1 MSSSEL
7 KKLVGA
13 SRNGDRNAFGK
24 IVLQLASVVTGVA
37 YSVCGDFARS
47 EDIGQEVFFEAWKK
61 LASLED
67 DSKFTAWICKIARRR
82 AIDEVRRSA
91 RRPAVA
97 LNNEPLES
105 VELNPE
111 TVMQSNQKRELVWSM
126 LEQLPET
133 YRETMVLYYRSEQ
146 SVTEVA
152 GALGES
158 EPTIRQ
164 RLKRGREMLRVEL
177 ADLVGDTI
185 RSTIPKAAFATAV
198 MASLPATTYAA
209 GAAGTTAVASK
220 TGAGGAGGALW
231 AGLGAAFSGA
241 LIGLGGALL
250 GVWCSWTSAEYKS
263 LQTYMV
269 RQMLYYFAGVIV
281 FVVAMFALIAAR
293 KNGMLDSTTFGICNL
308 FFVLTAVSLSM
319 IWLIY
324 FLAGWKKIQQ
334 HEIESGTPRRK
345 KIAANLKRACDETR
359 VVREDGTVG
368 YEIHQWKFSSWFG
381 SMLGGSA
388 WMIPCAAVLAY
399 HGNNV
404 AAAVTTVCFAIAIFA
419 TLLCWWRRE
428 HLKALN
434 SLLWMIF
441 LLAVLT
447 MTVLAS
453 FQFLTNEQG
462 QAALSWHP
470 LCWFVLLLFPGM
482 AYLFCQNQ
490 RTAEKWLKERDMQTK

>member
-7 KKLVGA
+7 KKLVRA
-13 SRNGDRNAFGK
+13 SRNGDKNAFGK
-24 IVLQLASVVTGVA
+24 IVLRLASLVTGVA

-47 EDIGQEVFFEAWKK
+47 EDIGQEVFFEAWRK
-61 LASLED
+61 LASLDD

-105 VELNPE
+105 AELNPE
-111 TVMQSNQKRELVWSM
+111 TVMQNNQKRELVWSM

-152 GALGES
+152 SALDES

-185 RSTIPKAAFATAV
+185 RSTVPKAAFAAAV

-209 GAAGTTAVASK
+209 GAAGTSAVASK
-220 TGAGGAGGALW
+220 VGASGAGASG
-231 AGLGAAFSGA
+231 AGLGAGIGAAISGV
-241 LIGLGGALL
+241 LVGLGGALL
-250 GVWCSWTSAEYKS
+250 GVWCSWTNAEYKS

-293 KNGMLDSTTFGICNL
+293 KNGMLDDTTFGICNL
-308 FFVLTAVSLSM
+308 LLVLTAVAVST

-324 FLAGWKKIQQ
+324 FLAGWKKTQQ
-334 HEIESGTPRRK
+334 HAIESGEPRRE

-368 YEIHQWKFSSWFG
+368 YDIYQWKFSNWFG
-381 SMLGGSA
+381 SMLGGSV

-399 HGNNV
+399 HGNNL
-404 AAAVTTVCFAIAIFA
+404 AAAVTTVCFAIAITV
-419 TLLCWWRRE
+419 TLFCWWRRE
-428 HLKALN
+428 HLIALN
-434 SLLWMIF
+434 SLLWMI
-441 LLAVLT
+441 LLLGVLST
-447 MTVLAS
+447 AVLAS

-470 LCWFVLLLFPGM
+470 LCWFVLLLFPALAM
-482 AYLFCQNQ
+482 TFRA
-490 RTAEKWLKERDMQTK
+490 R

>member
-7 KKLVGA
+7 NQLVMASKK
-13 SRNGDRNAFGK
+13 GDKNAFGK
-24 IVLQLASVVTGVA
+24 IVLRLANLVTGVA

-61 LASLED
+61 LSSLED
-67 DSKFTAWICKIARRR
+67 DSKFTEWICKIARHR

-105 VELNPE
+105 AELNPE
-111 TVMQSNQKRELVWSM
+111 AVMQSNQKRELVWSM

-185 RSTIPKAAFATAV
+185 RSTVPKAAFAAAV

-220 TGAGGAGGALW
+220 AGAGGAGSTLG
-231 AGLGAAFSGA
+231 AGLGAAISGM
-241 LIGLGGALL
+241 LIGLGGALF
-250 GVWCSWTSAEYKS
+250 GAWCSWTNAEYKS

-269 RQMLYYFAGVIV
+269 RQMLYFLAGMIV
-281 FVVAMFALIAAR
+281 FAVILFSLITAL
-293 KNGMLDSTTFGICNL
+293 KNGALEPATFRAYNL
-308 FFVLTAVSLSM
+308 LLVLTANALSLC
-319 IWLIY
+319 WLIF
-324 FLAGWKKIQQ
+324 FLRGWKKTKQ
-334 HEIESGTPRRK
+334 HAIESGEPRRE

-388 WMIPCAAVLAY
+388 WMIPSAAVLAY
-399 HGNNV
+399 HGNHV
-404 AAAVTTVCFAIAIFA
+404 AAAVTTVCFAIAIA
-419 TLLCWWRRE
+419 VTLFCWWRRE
-428 HLKALN
+428 HLIALN
-434 SLLWMIF
+434 SSLWMI
-441 LLAVLT
+441 LLLGILSTA
-447 MTVLAS
+447 VLAS

-470 LCWFVLLLFPGM
+470 LCWFVLLLFPALAM
-482 AYLFCQNQ
+482 KFRA
-490 RTAEKWLKERDMQTK
+490 R